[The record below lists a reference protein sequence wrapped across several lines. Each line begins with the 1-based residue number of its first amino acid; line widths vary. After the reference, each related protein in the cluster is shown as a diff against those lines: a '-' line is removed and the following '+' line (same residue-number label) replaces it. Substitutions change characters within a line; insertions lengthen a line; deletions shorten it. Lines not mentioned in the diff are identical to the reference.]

1 MTRHSAALIIALVC
15 LPQACATVHSNPV
28 ADRNVAIVIDN
39 REMDFMRVYLVRGG
53 TRIPI
58 GEVHGTSR
66 RTFHI
71 PPSMLGADGSL
82 ELVGVQLAGRQEV
95 VSEMVLVKAGQVV
108 SWRLER
114 VSSGMSIS
122 VR

>member
-66 RTFHI
+66 RTLHI

-82 ELVGVQLAGRQEV
+82 EPLAVAGRDQHLGVNAAKGFRVGVVNVGA
-95 VSEMVLVKAGQVV
+95 
-108 SWRLER
+108 
-114 VSSGMSIS
+114 
-122 VR
+122 